1 MLMVLA
7 LPLALTVYFWHPEIP
22 VQKLKESLG
31 GDPSKYIQ
39 VNGQNIHYRDEGQGA
54 VLLLLHGTGS
64 NLHTWQGW
72 TDTLQKRYRVIRPD
86 LPAFGLSGPS
96 PDRDYSMA
104 AYSTFL
110 DAFLDALGVDS
121 CAVAGNS
128 LGGAIAWHYALD
140 RPDRVRRLVLIDA
153 SGFPL
158 NGQPSLGFKMAKT
171 PLVKQLMTRVTPK
184 SLFRKSL
191 LEVYAEPDLVTDSL
205 VDLYFQSMLRQGN
218 RQAFVDRVNTP
229 SSKRIPELSQLA
241 IPTLILWGGE
251 DRWIPAKHGERF
263 EQAIAGSEL
272 LVYPGV
278 GHLPQE
284 EIPWLS
290 ARSTE
295 GYLCASGW

>member
-1 MLMVLA
+1 MLSLLA
-7 LPLALTVYFWHPEIP
+7 LPLALIVYFWHPEIP
-22 VQKLKESLG
+22 VEELKATLG
-31 GDPSKYIQ
+31 GPPSKFIE
-39 VNGQNIHYRDEGQGA
+39 VNGQTIHYRDEGQGA

-104 AYSTFL
+104 GYSAFL
-110 DAFLDALGVDS
+110 DGFLDALGVDS

-171 PLVKQLMTRVTPK
+171 PVVKQLMTRVTPK

-229 SSKRIPELSQLA
+229 SSKRIAELSHLA
-241 IPTLILWGGE
+241 IPTLILWGGD
-251 DRWIPAKHGERF
+251 DRWIPADHGERF

-284 EIPWLS
+284 EIAWLS